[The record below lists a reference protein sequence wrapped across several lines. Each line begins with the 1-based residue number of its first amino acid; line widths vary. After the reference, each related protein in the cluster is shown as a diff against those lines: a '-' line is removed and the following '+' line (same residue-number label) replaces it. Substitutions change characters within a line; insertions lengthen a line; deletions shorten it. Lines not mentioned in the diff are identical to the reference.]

1 MAIDKLTQEIHRIM
15 EEGKQSRVHGWTM
28 RDIVSKITASF
39 GEEAG
44 AKAEEY
50 IIKLAGYHPIR
61 GRYISKSKETKD
73 V

>member
-1 MAIDKLTQEIHRIM
+1 MAMDKLTQEIHRIM
-15 EEGKQSRVHGWTM
+15 EEGKKSRLHGWTM

-44 AKAEEY
+44 GKAEEY
-50 IIKLAGYHPIR
+50 IIKLCGYGPTPT
-61 GRYISKSKETKD
+61 ETKE

>member
-15 EEGKQSRVHGWTM
+15 EEGKKSRLHGWTM
-28 RDIVSKITASF
+28 RGIVSKITASF

-44 AKAEEY
+44 GKAKEY
-50 IIKLAGYHPIR
+50 IIKLCGYGPT
-61 GRYISKSKETKD
+61 SKETKD

>member
-1 MAIDKLTQEIHRIM
+1 MAMDKLTQEIHRIM
-15 EEGKQSRVHGWTM
+15 EEGKKSRLHGWTM

-44 AKAEEY
+44 GKAKEY
-50 IIKLAGYHPIR
+50 IIKLCGYGPTP
-61 GRYISKSKETKD
+61 KETKD

>member
-1 MAIDKLTQEIHRIM
+1 MAMDKLTQEIHRIM
-15 EEGKQSRVHGWTM
+15 EEGKKSRLHGWTM

-44 AKAEEY
+44 GKAEEY
-50 IIKLAGYHPIR
+50 IIKLCGYGPTP
-61 GRYISKSKETKD
+61 KETKD

>member
-1 MAIDKLTQEIHRIM
+1 MAIDKVTQEIHRIM
-15 EEGKQSRVHGWTM
+15 EEGKKSRLHGWTM

-44 AKAEEY
+44 GKAEEY
-50 IIKLAGYHPIR
+50 IIKLCGYGPTP
-61 GRYISKSKETKD
+61 KETKD